1 MSEPTLSVVV
11 PVFDEEAVIDAAFE
25 RLRAVLVAMGEP
37 FEILFVDDG
46 SRDSTPAHLERL
58 RAADARVG
66 VVTLSRNFG
75 HQMAISAGMEMARG
89 RAIVVIDADLQD
101 PPEVIPR
108 LVERWRAGAD
118 VVYARRI
125 ERRGESAFKRGSAAA
140 FYRLLGRLAEVPI
153 PAEAGD
159 FRLVDRRVRDVLVR
173 MPERRRFVRGMVAWT
188 GFRQEAVDYVRDARA
203 AGRSKYSLAR
213 MLRLAADAL
222 LSFSD
227 RPARWVAGA
236 GAVLFALS
244 CAALVVLAVTAAAPW
259 WWVLAAVAALDGVV
273 LLSLGVVGAYA
284 ARIYDEVRGRP
295 PYVVAQSHPPAQ
307 AAEGEP

>member
-58 RAADARVG
+58 RAADERVG

-118 VVYARRI
+118 VVYARRV

-227 RPARWVAGA
+227 RPARWIAAA
-236 GAVLFALS
+236 GAVLFTLS
-244 CAALVVLAVTAAAPW
+244 GAALVVLALAAAAPW

-273 LLSLGVVGAYA
+273 LLALGVVAAYA

-295 PYVVAQSHPPAQ
+295 PYVVAERHPPAQ